1 MLVSTN
7 PGLIGLAVSASLA
20 VGAAAR
26 AESIDAATSQ
36 PALSGGPRPIDA
48 CGDCGMT
55 TNNTLYGATTCGL
68 GWNLQQTCPGDRDR
82 SRDVVNVTDLLEPLA
97 AWGDCPEA

>member
-1 MLVSTN
+1 MLRADS
-7 PGLIGLAVSASLA
+7 PGPIGFAVSASLTA
-20 VGAAAR
+20 GAAPR

-55 TNNTLYGATTCGL
+55 TSNTLYGATTCGP
-68 GWNLQQTCPGDRDR
+68 GRNLQQTCPGDRSPMFKICHR
-82 SRDVVNVTDLLEPLA
+82 PGEKETHT
-97 AWGDCPEA
+97 